1 MAAAWNLC
9 YSDTLPYYI
18 RHEAAKIW
26 ISWTYRFS
34 IVLVYV
40 FHKAPLWSRVLQFDV
55 TSISCCF
62 PSTNAIKPDLWDLS
76 VSNYPSWENC
86 LKHQNYF
93 YVEIELLSRSCL
105 EKQTRG
111 WLEQVSDLFWVMLAV
126 EESIH
131 LWIST
136 VVYKHSWWL
145 HLLILSTFNWRPP
158 GSVNCL

>member
-111 WLEQVSDLFWVMLAV
+111 WLEQVQWPILGDACSRREYSFVNINCGIQAFLMTASSHPV
-126 EESIH
+126 H
-131 LWIST
+131 L
-136 VVYKHSWWL
+136 
-145 HLLILSTFNWRPP
+145 
-158 GSVNCL
+158 